1 MKRRG
6 GGKVSIKGFAC
17 FHPDPIILVDRDTRI
32 FSPSPLPSPPPPLS
46 RTRRTRS
53 SRSTCSAPF
62 TFDRQPRSREVGS
75 GNVERVFFRRLLSFL
90 ERMTEERGDSR
101 VSRFSTILRSK
112 NPFEPGYN
120 DRSNFPRNIRELGKH
135 CNR

>member
-32 FSPSPLPSPPPPLS
+32 FSPSPLPSPPSSLPNTTNTIEPIHLF
-46 RTRRTRS
+46 RTLYLRS
-53 SRSTCSAPF
+53 AATVS
-62 TFDRQPRSREVGS
+62 S

-120 DRSNFPRNIRELGKH
+120 DRSNFPRNIGELGKH